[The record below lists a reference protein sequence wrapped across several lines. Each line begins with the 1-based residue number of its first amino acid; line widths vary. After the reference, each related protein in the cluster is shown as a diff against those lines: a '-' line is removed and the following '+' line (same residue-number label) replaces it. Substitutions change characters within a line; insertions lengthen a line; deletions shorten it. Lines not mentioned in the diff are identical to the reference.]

1 MRMTINID
9 PKYTEAT
16 KLSKFLKE
24 KYNLKLIGVIKFLL
38 MNPDILEELN
48 KKIDKND
55 SEYRFQNRMEE

>member
-38 MNPDILEELN
+38 MNEDILEELN
-48 KKIDKND
+48 KRIDKND